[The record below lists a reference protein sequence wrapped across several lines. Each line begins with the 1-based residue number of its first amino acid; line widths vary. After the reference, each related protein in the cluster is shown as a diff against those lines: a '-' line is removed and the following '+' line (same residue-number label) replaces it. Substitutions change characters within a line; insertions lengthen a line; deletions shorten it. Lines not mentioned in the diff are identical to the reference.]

1 MKAARLGR
9 TPAHDK
15 GASHAI
21 QFPRAIRKTHLRC
34 FPLLRSS
41 CANCYLNVAVQSP
54 DRYLPGIHGLHLAIL
69 PADLQSAI
77 SPDALRDTGKLCL
90 PANDPY
96 LLAPVDQQLIVRIL

>member
-34 FPLLRSS
+34 FPLLSQLTFAHTLALPLNISVGRFS
-41 CANCYLNVAVQSP
+41 CEHVICLLNIQVNWK
-54 DRYLPGIHGLHLAIL
+54 LGIENFS
-69 PADLQSAI
+69 QN
-77 SPDALRDTGKLCL
+77 T
-90 PANDPY
+90 Y
-96 LLAPVDQQLIVRIL
+96 